1 MFRRSTLVSIVVLLA
16 LALGVLVLPAITSAQ
31 DTPMDT
37 WQFRADM
44 RKLWEDHIQWTR
56 NYIISVAADLPDAD
70 LVAERLLR
78 NQDDIGNAIRPFYG
92 DEAADQLAQ
101 LLRDHIRG
109 AVDILIAAK
118 AGDTAAMDTAVEAW
132 RVNGDDIAT
141 FLNGANP
148 DNWALEDLQAA
159 MQMHLD
165 LVLAQ
170 AQARL
175 DGDYAADIAAYD
187 QGHDHILEFA
197 DVLSNGIIAQF
208 PDMFTDAGTGDGATD
223 TSTDT
228 TDTTDTGVA
237 AGAITIS
244 LTGAE
249 EVPGP
254 GDEDAT
260 GTAVIYLRTDSNEVC
275 VDISVQNIT
284 LPATAAHIHQAPAG
298 QSGPPVVTLNAPDA
312 NGLSSTCAT
321 VEAALMMELVNNPQN
336 FYVNIHNADFPDGAA
351 RGQLVFAD
359 TGAGTETG
367 SPEATPESDTTD
379 TGVASGAITISL
391 TGAEEVPGPGDEDAT
406 GTAVVYLRTD
416 SNEVCVDISVQNITL
431 PAAAAHI
438 HQAPAGQSGPPV
450 VTLNAPDANGLSS
463 TCATVEAA
471 LMTELVNNPQNF
483 YVNVHNADFPDG
495 AARGQLG

>member
-1 MFRRSTLVSIVVLLA
+1 MFRRATLVSIVVLLA
-16 LALGVLVLPAITSAQ
+16 LALGVLILPAITAAQ

-78 NQDDIGNAIRPFYG
+78 NQDDIGNAVKPFYG
-92 DEAADQLAQ
+92 DEAGNQLTQ
-101 LLRDHIRG
+101 LLRDHILG
-109 AVDILIAAK
+109 AVDILTAAK
-118 AGDTAAMDTAVEAW
+118 AGDTAAMDAAVEAW
-132 RVNGDDIAT
+132 RVNGNDIAA
-141 FLNGANP
+141 FLNSANP
-148 DNWALEDLQAA
+148 DNWPLEDLRAG

-165 LVLAQ
+165 LTLAE

-175 DGDYAADIAAYD
+175 SGDFAADIAAYD
-187 QGHDHILEFA
+187 EVHDHILEFA
-197 DVLSNGIIAQF
+197 DVLSDGIIAQF
-208 PDMFTDAGTGDGATD
+208 PDMFTDAGAGSETGGTD
-223 TSTDT
+223 TD
-228 TDTTDTGVA
+228 VA
-237 AGAITIS
+237 AGAITIN

-254 GDEDAT
+254 GDEDAA
-260 GTAVIYLRTDSNEVC
+260 GIAVVYLRTDSNEVC

-284 LPATAAHIHQAPAG
+284 LPATAAHIHQAPDG
-298 QSGPPVVTLNAPDA
+298 QSGPPVVTLTAPGAD
-312 NGLSSTCAT
+312 GLSSTCET
-321 VEAALMMELVNNPQN
+321 VEATLMQELINNPQN
-336 FYVNIHNADFPDGAA
+336 FYVNVHNADFPDGAA

-359 TGAGTETG
+359 AGTGSETG
-367 SPEATPESDTTD
+367 DPEATPETGTTD
-379 TGVASGAITISL
+379 TDVAAGVITINL
-391 TGAEEVPGPGDEDAT
+391 TGAEEVPGPGDEDAA
-406 GTAVVYLRTD
+406 GIAVVYLRTD

-438 HQAPAGQSGPPV
+438 HQAPDGQSGPPV
-450 VTLNAPDANGLSS
+450 VTLTAPGADGLSS
-463 TCATVEAA
+463 TCATVEAT
-471 LMTELVNNPQNF
+471 LMQELINNPQNF